1 MKIVVEPLPHRS
13 GPSADS
19 PRGDG
24 DGPRRVSRRAALGLL
39 AAAYGCRAIDARHS
53 ADPGALAPRA
63 EFDQLVIHSSL
74 ELPADHRLLQELR
87 LLRTDILQTLAL
99 PASNEPIH
107 IYLFETEQKFD
118 EFMGRSYPNFPQR
131 RAFFVESDTRLS
143 VFAFWGDRVAEDL
156 RHETTH
162 GYLHSV
168 MRNIPLWLDEGI
180 AEYFEVPRGSAGLNL
195 PHAQQLLTMLMTQG
209 WRPNMARLESLRIV
223 GEMRQE
229 DYAESW
235 AWVRWLL
242 QTQPERRVLLQQFL
256 QSLRSQAV
264 YVPLSAAVKS
274 GTPDAEHQLCDHLFA
289 LCNNR

>member
-1 MKIVVEPLPHRS
+1 MNAVRREYILATIDGRRLTR
-13 GPSADS
+13 
-19 PRGDG
+19 RG
-24 DGPRRVSRRAALGLL
+24 VLAFL
-39 AAAYGCRAIDARHS
+39 AAVCGCRAINEHRRPEPVPDAVRS
-53 ADPGALAPRA
+53 

-107 IYLFETEQKFD
+107 IYLFETEQKFA

-131 RAFFVESDTRLS
+131 RAFFVESDTKLS

-156 RHETTH
+156 RHETSH

-180 AEYFEVPRGSAGLNL
+180 AEYFEVPRGAAGLNL

-209 WRPNMARLESLRIV
+209 WRPNMARLESLKLV

-235 AWVRWLL
+235 AWVHWLL
-242 QTQPERRVLLQQFL
+242 HTEPQRRVLLQQFL

-274 GTPDAEHQLCDHLFA
+274 GTPEAEHQLCDYLFA
-289 LCNNR
+289 LCNGRPA

>member
-1 MKIVVEPLPHRS
+1 MNARCRERTLAKVDPLRLTR
-13 GPSADS
+13 
-19 PRGDG
+19 RGALAIF
-24 DGPRRVSRRAALGLL
+24 AAF
-39 AAAYGCRAIDARHS
+39 AGCRAIGERRQPEPVPDAVRS
-53 ADPGALAPRA
+53 

-107 IYLFETEQKFD
+107 IYLFETEQKFA

-131 RAFFVESDTRLS
+131 RAFFVESDTKLS

-156 RHETTH
+156 RHETSH

-180 AEYFEVPRGSAGLNL
+180 AEYFEVPRGAAGLNL

-209 WRPNMARLESLRIV
+209 WRPNMARLESLKLV

-235 AWVRWLL
+235 AWVHWLL
-242 QTQPERRVLLQQFL
+242 HTEPQRRILLQQFL

-274 GTPDAEHQLCDHLFA
+274 GTPEAEHQLCDYLFA
-289 LCNNR
+289 LCNGRPT

>member
-1 MKIVVEPLPHRS
+1 LNAGRREYILATIDRHRLTR
-13 GPSADS
+13 
-19 PRGDG
+19 RG
-24 DGPRRVSRRAALGLL
+24 VLAFL
-39 AAAYGCRAIDARHS
+39 AAACGCRAINEHRRPEPVPDAVRS
-53 ADPGALAPRA
+53 

-74 ELPADHRLLQELR
+74 ELPADHRLLQVLR

-107 IYLFETEQKFD
+107 IYLFETEQKFA

-131 RAFFVESDTRLS
+131 RAFFVESDTKLS

-156 RHETTH
+156 RHETSH

-180 AEYFEVPRGSAGLNL
+180 AEYFEVPRGAAGLNL

-209 WRPNMARLESLRIV
+209 WRPNMARLESLKLV

-242 QTQPERRVLLQQFL
+242 HTEPQRRVLLQQFL

-274 GTPDAEHQLCDHLFA
+274 GTPEAEHQLCDYLFA
-289 LCNNR
+289 LCNGRPA